1 MTLIQLFGLYR
12 SDDMDELDEILLE
25 QLHTARYLAK
35 KMRKARRVMGPD
47 LILLSLQQINEKKI
61 QFFESMINDKAL
73 LQKKHKRKKRT
84 PKEPDILARSTSY
97 EWYRNFM
104 IATNIG
110 YKMMV
115 DSVQAYMSYFRKEK
129 E

>member
-1 MTLIQLFGLYR
+1 MN
-12 SDDMDELDEILLE
+12 ELDEILHE
-25 QLHTARYLAK
+25 QLHVARHIAK

-47 LILLSLQQINEKKI
+47 PTLLICQELNEKRI
-61 QFFESMINDKAL
+61 QYFEYMIDDKTL
-73 LQKKHKRKKRT
+73 LQKKHKRKK
-84 PKEPDILARSTSY
+84 KSNKDPDILARSTTY

-104 IATNIG
+104 LISNIG

-115 DSVQAYMSYFRKEK
+115 DSFQAYMSYFRKDK